1 MKTRQTLLNEPVQ
14 LGLSILE
21 IAKIVM
27 YEIWYDYVKPGYGEQ
42 GTLYEMDTGSFIVY
56 TKTEDIYVDH
66 AEDDETRF
74 DTSNYELKEKMRK

>member
-1 MKTRQTLLNEPVQ
+1 
-14 LGLSILE
+14 
-21 IAKIVM
+21 M
-27 YEIWYDYVKPGYGEQ
+27 YEIWYDYVKLGYGEQ

-74 DTSNYELKEKMRK
+74 DTSNYELKEKIRK

>member
-27 YEIWYDYVKPGYGEQ
+27 YEIWYDYVKTGYGEQ

>member
-27 YEIWYDYVKPGYGEQ
+27 YEIWYYVKPGYGEQ

-74 DTSNYELKEKMRK
+74 DTSNYELKEKIRK